1 MKLIAAV
8 AAPAQQPGN
17 PARHRG
23 ETTGHDLETGA
34 SRPRLREIGISIGV
48 LPPGQLNAITDVA
61 GVAVGHRTII
71 EGDSIRN
78 ASSKFANS
86 MA

>member
-1 MKLIAAV
+1 MILLFVAV
-8 AAPAQQPGN
+8 SVPAQQG
-17 PARHRG
+17 G
-23 ETTGHDLETGA
+23 ETTDGDPETVD
-34 SRPRLREIGISIGV
+34 SRPRLREIGISFGV
-48 LPPGQLNAITDVA
+48 LPTGQANAITDVA